1 MSEEIRRVNER
12 DASPAPRKGL
22 GVEGPGFFVWDEIA
36 SDARRRAAELLA
48 IALGGSERSR

>member
-1 MSEEIRRVNER
+1 MSDEIRRVNER
-12 DASPAPRKGL
+12 DTSPAPRKGL